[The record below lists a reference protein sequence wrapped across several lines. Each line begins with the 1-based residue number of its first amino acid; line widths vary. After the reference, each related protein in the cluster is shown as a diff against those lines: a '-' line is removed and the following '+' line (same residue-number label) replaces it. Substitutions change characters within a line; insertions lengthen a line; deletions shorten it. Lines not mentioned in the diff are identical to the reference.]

1 MKIITMIPITMSM
14 MTTTMAIA
22 IFDKK
27 YILVLDEDLIGFIKS
42 F

>member
-1 MKIITMIPITMSM
+1 MILITMSM

-27 YILVLDEDLIGFIKS
+27 YILVLTKTLIGLIKS